1 MFGLAAPNDFM
12 NAILAAEK
20 TETRGQDLARL
31 GMKDQGQSF
40 EDVLTAI
47 DSKYLRPDR
56 GILTAMD
63 ANRDADEERRTGRK
77 STGSFDSII
86 SAQVAGALGGIY
98 QDPSMRPD
106 MTAANPFSAS
116 ATFSQFSPRL
126 SKKAMQVAAANG
138 FPVEAVFGQG
148 AMTNTSGYGTKASTA
163 TTGLGG
169 YLPGNLS
176 GISAGLGSGTNGIL
190 QMITQ
195 LYSSTAATADKKT
208 TRTSSGPVT
217 APTAGPSTSVN
228 EMLEARKRIVSS
240 SRIARGL

>member
-1 MFGLAAPNDFM
+1 MFGLAAPNDVM
-12 NAILAAEK
+12 NAILAARK
-20 TETRGQDLARL
+20 SETRGQDLDRL
-31 GMKDQGQSF
+31 GMKEQGQTF

-86 SAQVAGALGGIY
+86 TAQVAGALGGIY
-98 QDPSMRPD
+98 QDPSIRPD

-116 ATFSQFSPRL
+116 ATFSQFSPKL
-126 SKKAMQVAAANG
+126 SKKAMQVAAENG

-148 AMTNTSGYGTKASTA
+148 AHSNTSGYGTRFASA
-163 TTGLGG
+163 TGGLGG

-176 GISAGLGSGTNGIL
+176 GISAGLGSGTGGIL

-195 LYSSTAATADKKT
+195 LYSSTAATADKNT
-208 TRTSSGPVT
+208 TRISSGHQA
-217 APTAGPSTSVN
+217 APTAGPFTSVT